1 MTGTRAWQPRDHDGE
16 RESTINQVVR
26 AFKAWQYRG
35 GRPQRWARIE
45 NRLWA
50 IVFAAGRWNRVATL
64 EVRGRKSGRL
74 ISFPVAITEHQ
85 GERYLV
91 AMLGERTNWV
101 ANARAAD
108 GSAVLRQGR
117 RRPVRLEDVPVEQ
130 RAPVLRHYLE
140 IAPGARPHFPVTR
153 GAPLEDFERIAA
165 CYPVFHITCPVALSH
180 ALVPRRHAH
189 TSGVPSTAIRDLS
202 ALE

>member
-1 MTGTRAWQPRDHDGE
+1 M
-16 RESTINQVVR
+16 NQVVR
-26 AFKAWQYRG
+26 AFKAWQYRD

-50 IVFAAGRWNRVATL
+50 IVFAAGLLNRAATL
-64 EVRGRKSGRL
+64 DVRGRKSGRL

-101 ANARAAD
+101 ANARAAG

-117 RRPVRLEDVPVEQ
+117 RRPVHLEDVPVEQ
-130 RAPVLRHYLE
+130 RAPVLRRYLQ

-153 GAPLEDFERIAA
+153 EAPIEDFERIAA
-165 CYPVFHITCPVALSH
+165 RYPVFHSTCPVASLSH
-180 ALVPRRHAH
+180 
-189 TSGVPSTAIRDLS
+189 G
-202 ALE
+202 

>member
-1 MTGTRAWQPRDHDGE
+1 MNR
-16 RESTINQVVR
+16 IVR

-35 GRPQRWARIE
+35 GRPQRWARTE

-50 IVFAAGRWNRVATL
+50 IVFAAGLWNRVATL

-74 ISFPVAITEHQ
+74 ISFPVAVTEHQ

-101 ANARAAD
+101 ANARAAG

-130 RAPVLRHYLE
+130 RAPILRRYLE
-140 IAPGARPHFPVTR
+140 IAPGARPHFPVAR

-165 CYPVFHITCPVALSH
+165 RYPVFHITCPVASLSH
-180 ALVPRRHAH
+180 A
-189 TSGVPSTAIRDLS
+189 
-202 ALE
+202 

>member
-1 MTGTRAWQPRDHDGE
+1 MNR
-16 RESTINQVVR
+16 IVR
-26 AFKAWQYRG
+26 VFKAWQYRG

-50 IVFAAGRWNRVATL
+50 IAFAAGLWSRAATL
-64 EVRGRKSGRL
+64 EVYGRKSGRL
-74 ISFPVAITEHQ
+74 ISFPVAIAEHR

-101 ANARAAD
+101 RNARAA
-108 GSAVLRQGR
+108 GGNAVLRQGR
-117 RRPVRLEDVPVEQ
+117 RRPVHLEEVPVEQ
-130 RAPVLRHYLE
+130 RAPLLRRYLD

-165 CYPVFHITCPVALSH
+165 QYPVFHITYPVASLPDAGERHTYLRSPDGH
-180 ALVPRRHAH
+180 APRH
-189 TSGVPSTAIRDLS
+189 
-202 ALE
+202 